1 MENLPDNVPLYELDM
16 VKDMISAVLGRAP
29 GQMMMGSFITPH
41 IFYGMTAL
49 NQITGYLS
57 SRLEKGERRI
67 LVITDDFTEKFAGQ
81 VIDVLNSIEAESK
94 VWSGVKPEGPLP
106 TIEEAVKVCEEY
118 KPTVFVAIGGGSVM
132 DSAKAIMIKYEKPE
146 TDLFKMLG
154 LGELGLRKKV
164 KYLIAIPTTSG
175 TGSEVTSIAVL
186 TNMDKNPPQ
195 KLTIAH
201 SE

>member
-81 VIDVLNSIEAESK
+81 VIDLLNSIDAESK

-106 TIEEAVKVCEEY
+106 TIEEAVKVCE
-118 KPTVFVAIGGGSVM
+118 TINS
-132 DSAKAIMIKYEKPE
+132 KY
-146 TDLFKMLG
+146 FK
-154 LGELGLRKKV
+154 
-164 KYLIAIPTTSG
+164 
-175 TGSEVTSIAVL
+175 
-186 TNMDKNPPQ
+186 
-195 KLTIAH
+195 
-201 SE
+201 